1 MVAERSFGI
10 DTTRLQGMNLE
21 RVFSKEAARP
31 PKEDGSVGQQVFPE
45 AARPPK
51 EDGSVGQQGFQE
63 AVRPPRIESSNG
75 DCGEAWKKGERF
87 VDGPRGQQ
95 ERSREE
101 DFNSKT
107 MEFMFLMMQ
116 SMRDLQ
122 QKISD
127 GKNDEGAVM
136 GVEVVRSGAPDLPD
150 LMPWTSGTGPLQLG
164 DWMLLLN
171 PIISD
176 LTTSSQ
182 EWWEITT
189 QEVEAWYQRHV
200 SLSPLDRL
208 NHGFAAPASLQQ
220 PRWQRLERRVSTMI
234 MKAIPESCREELV
247 AARRM
252 DVFGVLTYLFTTYS
266 PGGVAE
272 KQTLLKSLE
281 DPAEITSVQE
291 APGAIRK
298 WMRWRRRAKEVGAVE
313 PDPALLLKGLNK
325 MTRRVLES
333 HRDIQFRV
341 SLVRN
346 TLSVDTTPTSS
357 SVDQLAAH
365 LLAELEQCAMTDKRS
380 ITTTAKKEVELPKLK
395 NMEAEAAEK
404 GKGKGRDR
412 EKNDEE
418 KSKQKCRYYLT
429 EGGCRKG
436 RECTWSHE
444 QRDELRRCYVCG
456 SSQHLAHLSTKLHT
470 TEIVFNLPRK
480 VCPKSEAAED

>member
-1 MVAERSFGI
+1 
-10 DTTRLQGMNLE
+10 
-21 RVFSKEAARP
+21 
-31 PKEDGSVGQQVFPE
+31 
-45 AARPPK
+45 
-51 EDGSVGQQGFQE
+51 
-63 AVRPPRIESSNG
+63 
-75 DCGEAWKKGERF
+75 
-87 VDGPRGQQ
+87 
-95 ERSREE
+95 
-101 DFNSKT
+101 
-107 MEFMFLMMQ
+107 
-116 SMRDLQ
+116 
-122 QKISD
+122 
-127 GKNDEGAVM
+127 M

-182 EWWEITT
+182 EWWEIMT

-313 PDPALLLKGLNK
+313 PDPALLLKGLNM

-395 NMEAEAAEK
+395 NMEAEAGEK
-404 GKGKGRDR
+404 GKGKGKDR

-456 SSQHLAHLSTKLHT
+456 SSQHLAPSCTRPKSSSTSPEKSAPKAKQLKTEEEKVGGKKESEEAAASTQDSAMKDLIDEASKVLKSISGAPSSSASSASSGSAKDSEGKEDLMERLQQQLNSLRQKQKVLRLQKMATGDQAGLIDSGATKLVSLTLVRHILFDHRK
-470 TEIVFNLPRK
+470 TER
-480 VCPKSEAAED
+480 